1 MNNTKFRQRI
11 KFNIDDN
18 YYLKKKLE
26 LNQIKLEDLH
36 YEQIDKINILY
47 DKEIMEKMQRLNYL
61 RMKYKKNR

>member
-1 MNNTKFRQRI
+1 MDNTKFRQRI